1 MKIVQLIALL
11 TIILSTACQPQPVSN
26 PRPASPEPTSHE
38 TVTSSQDTT
47 ESTQVET
54 LSEAETKGQP
64 VEIEPLT
71 LDMGSE
77 SHWFDHFVSEESD
90 DAIFF
95 RTVKDNE
102 GLNKLLN
109 NLRAP
114 NPEALTSS
122 EEETLN
128 THLKSGGQIVIFFDA
143 TSIATQPQ
151 TLFSYDQNYTFIS
164 RAPQYDSPY
173 IGSTQAPPSL
183 MLYLLPDGQADVFY
197 ATNQREISHRKANTF

>member
-1 MKIVQLIALL
+1 MKSIQLIALL
-11 TIILSTACQPQPVSN
+11 TVILSTACQPQPVSN

-47 ESTQVET
+47 ESTQAET

-77 SHWFDHFVSEESD
+77 SHWFDHFVTEESD

-102 GLNKLLN
+102 ELQKLLN

-114 NPEALTSS
+114 NPEAITRS
-122 EEETLN
+122 EEETLSR
-128 THLKSGGQIVIFFDA
+128 HL
-143 TSIATQPQ
+143 
-151 TLFSYDQNYTFIS
+151 
-164 RAPQYDSPY
+164 
-173 IGSTQAPPSL
+173 
-183 MLYLLPDGQADVFY
+183 
-197 ATNQREISHRKANTF
+197 